1 MRHLLGAG
9 SLGAA
14 SKKGCGMG
22 QGLATMMDGALTL
35 DRLVERSEKLFAGVE
50 VVSRRVDRSLH
61 RTTYGQVCQR
71 ARRLAEALQRWGLSP
86 GDRVASLMWN
96 HAAHLEL
103 YLGAPLAGGVVHTLN
118 LRLHPDDL
126 AYIVN
131 HAQDRFLVV
140 DEVLLPL
147 LEKFRDRVQLERVVV
162 VPSTGGGEYEGFLG
176 TATGRWTPPVLS
188 EGDAAGMCYT
198 SGTTGQPKGVVYTHR
213 SNALHALGV
222 ALVDSLALSHQDT
235 LLPVVPMFHAN
246 AWGLPH
252 AATMVGCKL
261 VFPGPHLDA
270 VSLLD
275 LMQAERVSCAAGVPT
290 VWMAI
295 LEALEKEPHRWTL
308 AKGLRMVVGGSAAPE
323 AMLRAFDRH
332 GLSVVHAWGM
342 TEMSPVG
349 SVSRLGPEAP
359 SWSDDERYAQR
370 ARQGR
375 PVPWVDIRAVSE
387 AGEVPWDGSTPGELH
402 VRGPWVASGYYQND
416 EALDRWT
423 KDGWFRTGDVVTI
436 DRTGSIKVCDR
447 MKDLVKSGGEWIS
460 SVELENRLMAHPAVR
475 EAAVVA
481 VPHPK
486 WAERP
491 LAAVVLKEGAQVS
504 AAELRDFLAPHFAAF
519 WLPDAFVF
527 LEAIPR
533 TSAGKFLKSALR
545 ERYANWRWD

>member
-1 MRHLLGAG
+1 MSTR
-9 SLGAA
+9 
-14 SKKGCGMG
+14 
-22 QGLATMMDGALTL
+22 LATMMDVPLTL
-35 DRLVERSEKLFAGVE
+35 DRLVARSEKLFGPVE
-50 VVSRRVDRSLH
+50 VISRRADKSLH
-61 RTTYGQVCQR
+61 RSTFGEVCQR
-71 ARRLAEALQRWGLSP
+71 ARQLAEALARWGLQP
-86 GDRVASLMWN
+86 GDRVATLMWN
-96 HAAHLEL
+96 HAQHLEL

-126 AYIVN
+126 TYIVN
-131 HAQDRFLVV
+131 HAKDRVLVV

-147 LEKFRDRVQLERVVV
+147 FEKFRARVKLEKVVV
-162 VPSTGGGEYEGFLG
+162 VPSSGGGEYQALLS
-176 TATGRWTPPVLS
+176 TATGRWMPPALG
-188 EGDAAGMCYT
+188 EEDAAGMCYT

-213 SNALHALGV
+213 SNSLHALSV
-222 ALVDSLALSHQDT
+222 ALVDTLALSHRDT

-252 AATMVGCKL
+252 AATMVGSKL
-261 VFPGPHLDA
+261 VLPGPHLDA

-275 LMQAERVSCAAGVPT
+275 LMESERVTCAAGVPT

-295 LEALEKEPHRWTL
+295 LEALEKEPGRWKL
-308 AKGLRMVVGGSAAPE
+308 AKDARMAVGGSAVPE
-323 AMLRAFDRH
+323 AMIRAFDRH
-332 GLSVVHAWGM
+332 GLRVVHAWGM

-349 SVSRLGPEAP
+349 SVSQLGPDAASLSE
-359 SWSDDERYAQR
+359 DERYAQR

-375 PVPWVDIRAVSE
+375 PTPWVDIRAVSE
-387 AGEVPWDGSTPGELH
+387 AGEVPWDGKTPGELH
-402 VRGPWVASGYYQND
+402 VRGPCVASGYFEND

-436 DRTGSIKVCDR
+436 DALGSIKVSDR
-447 MKDLVKSGGEWIS
+447 SKDLIKSGGEWIS
-460 SVELENRLMAHPAVR
+460 SVDLENALMAHPAVK

-491 LAAVVLKEGAQVS
+491 LAAVVLKDNLKAS
-504 AAELRDFLAPHFAAF
+504 PAELRDFLAPLFASF

-527 LEAIPR
+527 VDVIPR

-545 ERYANWRWD
+545 ERYADFQWP

>member
-1 MRHLLGAG
+1 MAP
-9 SLGAA
+9 SL
-14 SKKGCGMG
+14 S
-22 QGLATMMDGALTL
+22 TMMQFPLTL
-35 DRLVERSEKLFAGVE
+35 DHLVARSEKVFAGVE

-61 RTTYGQVCQR
+61 RTTYGAVCAR
-71 ARRLAEALQRWGLSP
+71 ARRLAEALARWGLLP
-86 GDRVASLMWN
+86 GDRVATLMWN

-126 AYIVN
+126 AYIAT
-131 HAQDRFLVV
+131 HAGDRLLVV

-147 LEKFRDRVQLERVVV
+147 LEKFRDRTRVERVVV
-162 VPSTGGGEYEGFLG
+162 VPSAGGGEYEGLLA

-213 SNALHALGV
+213 SNALHALAV
-222 ALVDSLALSHQDT
+222 ALVDSLALSHRDT

-252 AATMVGCKL
+252 AATMMGCKL

-275 LMQAERVSCAAGVPT
+275 LMQAEAVTCAAGVPT

-295 LEALEKEPHRWTL
+295 LDALEREPGRWKL
-308 AKGLRMVVGGSAAPE
+308 ASGLRMVVGGSAAPE
-323 AMLRAFDRH
+323 AMIRAFDRH
-332 GLSVVHAWGM
+332 GLRVVHAWGM

-349 SVSRLGPEAP
+349 SVSQLGPDAPRLSEDEA
-359 SWSDDERYAQR
+359 YAQR

-375 PVPWVDIRAVSE
+375 PTPWVDIRAVSE
-387 AGEVPWDGSTPGELH
+387 AGEVPWDGRTPGELH

-416 EALDRWT
+416 EAKERWT

-436 DRTGSIKVCDR
+436 DATGSIKVCDR
-447 MKDLVKSGGEWIS
+447 LKDLIKSGGEWIS
-460 SVELENRLMAHPAVR
+460 SVDLENRLMAHPAVK
-475 EAAVVA
+475 EAAVVS

-486 WAERP
+486 WCERP
-491 LAAVVLKEGAQVS
+491 LAAVVLREGASV
-504 AAELRDFLAPHFAAF
+504 APAELRDFLAPHFAAF
-519 WLPDAFVF
+519 WLPDAFVY
-527 LEAIPR
+527 LDAIPR

-545 ERYANWRWD
+545 ERFAGWTWG